1 MGRVD
6 GKVALI
12 SGGARGMGAAHARA
26 LVGEGAKVV
35 IGDILDDDGKKLADE
50 IGEAAR
56 YVHLDVTQP
65 EEWDAAVSTAV
76 NDFGKLNVLVNNAG
90 IVALGQ
96 LGQFN
101 VDKWNKVIDVN
112 LNGTFHGI
120 QAVVEPMKA
129 AGGGSIINVS
139 SIEGLRGAVMV
150 HPYVASKWAVRG
162 LTKSASL
169 ELAPQNIRVNSI
181 HPGFIRTPMTK
192 HFPDDMV
199 TVPLG
204 RPGVSAVV
212 GRDGVAHP
220 GSAHRRA
227 DAEIFC
233 ASVEIAR
240 RHLEQRQHDLE
251 RLAVTP
257 VLASQRRQRLHVTD
271 RVVPDVR
278 RAAPP

>member
-26 LVGEGAKVV
+26 LVAEGAKVV
-35 IGDILDDDGKKLADE
+35 VGDILDDDGKKLADE
-50 IGEAAR
+50 LGDAGR

-65 EEWDAAVSTAV
+65 DEWAAAVSTAV
-76 NDFGKLNVLVNNAG
+76 DDFGKLNVLVNNAG

-96 LGQFN
+96 LGKFN

-162 LTKSASL
+162 LTKSAAL
-169 ELAPQNIRVNSI
+169 ELASQNIGSTPSPGL
-181 HPGFIRTPMTK
+181 HP
-192 HFPDDMV
+192 HPDDQA
-199 TVPLG
+199 LSRRHG
-204 RPGVSAVV
+204 
-212 GRDGVAHP
+212 H
-220 GSAHRRA
+220 GSARPTR
-227 DAEIFC
+227 C
-233 ASVEIAR
+233 LGGG
-240 RHLEQRQHDLE
+240 RHLR
-251 RLAVTP
+251 AVP
-257 VLASQRRQRLHVTD
+257 GQ
-271 RVVPDVR
+271 
-278 RAAPP
+278 